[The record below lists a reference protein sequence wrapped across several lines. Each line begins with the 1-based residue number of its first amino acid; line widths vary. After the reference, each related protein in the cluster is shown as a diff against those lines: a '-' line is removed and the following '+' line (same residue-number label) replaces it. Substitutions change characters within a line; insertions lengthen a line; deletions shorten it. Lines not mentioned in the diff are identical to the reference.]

1 MDKILALPMPA
12 LVAIGVL
19 IVVQLTMQV
28 LALIDAAK
36 RPASGLTLPKWGW
49 VVIIVLGEILG
60 PIVYWVAGRK
70 PAAAADTRA
79 AVPAAARASDA
90 ADLLYSQRKDADRR

>member
-12 LVAIGVL
+12 LVAIGAL

-28 LALIDAAK
+28 FALVDVAK
-36 RPASGLTLPKWGW
+36 RPAAGLTLPKWGW
-49 VVIIVLGEILG
+49 VAIIVLAEILG

-70 PAAAADTRA
+70 PAAATDVRTAI
-79 AVPAAARASDA
+79 PAGTRASDA
-90 ADLLYSQRKDADRR
+90 ADLLYGARKDADAR

>member
-36 RPASGLTLPKWGW
+36 RPASGLTLPRWGW
-49 VVIIVLGEILG
+49 VVIIVFGEILG

-90 ADLLYSQRKDADRR
+90 AGLLYSQRKDADRR

>member
-19 IVVQLTMQV
+19 IIVQLTMQV
-28 LALIDAAK
+28 LALIDVAK
-36 RPASGLTLPKWGW
+36 RPSSGLTLPKWGW
-49 VVIIVLGEILG
+49 MVIIVLGEILG

-70 PAAAADTRA
+70 PAAAADTRG

-90 ADLLYSQRKDADRR
+90 ADLLYGQRKDTDQR